1 MKIIAEKV
9 NKTNWYGFPFFVGKE
24 CPIPVIA
31 DKYWAS
37 HAESSKKTASLEG
50 DI

>member
-1 MKIIAEKV
+1 LEFSILIEPGGRKI
-9 NKTNWYGFPFFVGKE
+9 FSKE